1 MSNLFWENVVI
12 VGGQIVRINQVK
24 KDLIVNK
31 GTDAI
36 SHHAHSCAHS
46 LAMGKVRIGIF
57 ERRHVGNSD
66 KKSKESSVEE
76 SET

>member
-1 MSNLFWENVVI
+1 MVI
-12 VGGQIVRINQVK
+12 VGGQIVRINQMK

-36 SHHAHSCAHS
+36 SHHAHSRAHS

-57 ERRHVGNSD
+57 KRRHVGNSD

-76 SET
+76 SES